1 MTPRPSEPRPAA
13 RFVQRFEEYLEG
25 LGAKHPRTALVMAV
39 WWYGGL
45 PASLDDLSIAGS
57 RKHTRIAAQVVTRA
71 LEERDPSGRLTT
83 LRRND

>member
-1 MTPRPSEPRPAA
+1 MTRPHSEDRPAA
-13 RFVQRFEEYLEG
+13 RFVHRFEEYLEG

-71 LEERDPSGRLTT
+71 LAE
-83 LRRND
+83 RNDSGA